1 MAWHY
6 ALPLLTKVY
15 QNRSID
21 QIFGKK
27 RSFLGR
33 NFVARR
39 GTYTSGHFAS
49 LAKAEA
55 IVFNCVYLHQKRR

>member
-27 RSFLGR
+27 EAFWGEILSHDVERIRTATLQ
-33 NFVARR
+33 ALQKPRR
-39 GTYTSGHFAS
+39 
-49 LAKAEA
+49 
-55 IVFNCVYLHQKRR
+55 